1 KLILLESQY
10 NFVKKFANANMFD
23 IKKGL
28 IIRDKTNAI
37 RILEDMLKKIKNDA
51 IEELKYLIN
60 KYKHKMHNDKER
72 ANLFEKSSPQY
83 RFLIK
88 KTEVEKHIYKLL
100 TNNFKKLQF
109 LSVEEIHD
117 LGKNLNYELKYFIN
131 NNLSSFHYNQKSFNI
146 PDIRFEISENF
157 TFNIESY
164 ITSSEQTEKNIL
176 KNIRKNKE
184 IIAKTK
190 EKFYKVNDDYKF
202 DVLIK
207 DLKTEINQQKSR
219 IEWRKKLEKN
229 KHDIFLKNNKEMFDL
244 IFKTDEIF
252 EKISKKIQKIGT
264 PMWFLKKWIFPF
276 FKGKNTDFM
285 DFYNEIQKFKNT
297 YNGFSSLFGK
307 FISLLKTLL
316 EEENIS
322 RKKIKESYLFMLFI
336 DIFDKSGIPVSNIV
350 SDIEDV
356 SYFNKVKMAF
366 ISKFVN
372 KPKLVI
378 VEDDINNKDF
388 IQKNKL
394 IEDMNRIAKS
404 HDSSFLFL
412 TNNKELLNQSFDFCF
427 MIVNNKEIEYGSIK
441 SILTDP
447 INPIVKFNILGKNI
461 PKDAIN
467 VSDDNFIFSD
477 EIKINNE
484 HFLISTY
491 NQFKSWTTTKK
502 QDSTNDAK
510 NLVENARDQEKTI
523 SVQLE
528 NLITPFYNEESIII
542 DIKKSDI
549 ENNEQMIKTS
559 NLIKEFENMHKMAKK

>member
-1 KLILLESQY
+1 
-10 NFVKKFANANMFD
+10 
-23 IKKGL
+23 
-28 IIRDKTNAI
+28 
-37 RILEDMLKKIKNDA
+37 
-51 IEELKYLIN
+51 
-60 KYKHKMHNDKER
+60 
-72 ANLFEKSSPQY
+72 
-83 RFLIK
+83 
-88 KTEVEKHIYKLL
+88 
-100 TNNFKKLQF
+100 
-109 LSVEEIHD
+109 
-117 LGKNLNYELKYFIN
+117 
-131 NNLSSFHYNQKSFNI
+131 
-146 PDIRFEISENF
+146 
-157 TFNIESY
+157 
-164 ITSSEQTEKNIL
+164 
-176 KNIRKNKE
+176 
-184 IIAKTK
+184 
-190 EKFYKVNDDYKF
+190 
-202 DVLIK
+202 
-207 DLKTEINQQKSR
+207 
-219 IEWRKKLEKN
+219 
-229 KHDIFLKNNKEMFDL
+229 
-244 IFKTDEIF
+244 
-252 EKISKKIQKIGT
+252 
-264 PMWFLKKWIFPF
+264 
-276 FKGKNTDFM
+276 
-285 DFYNEIQKFKNT
+285 
-297 YNGFSSLFGK
+297 
-307 FISLLKTLL
+307 
-316 EEENIS
+316 
-322 RKKIKESYLFMLFI
+322 
-336 DIFDKSGIPVSNIV
+336 
-350 SDIEDV
+350 
-356 SYFNKVKMAF
+356 
-366 ISKFVN
+366 
-372 KPKLVI
+372 
-378 VEDDINNKDF
+378 EDDINNKDF